1 MSFEATLASRTVLGV
16 GILQV
21 ELDIPWARSLKDK
34 RSVVKSIR
42 DKTRRNFNVSIAEV
56 EDQDTI
62 TSIVIGVAMAGS
74 DVPITVASMFSM
86 NSADATTSGISQ
98 IGPAGGAC
106 IAACVG
112 EASDMLCH
120 DIGAW
125 RGSVSR
131 LL

>member
-1 MSFEATLASRTVLGV
+1 MSFEATLASRTVLRV

-74 DVPITVASMFSM
+74 DVKYILGALEKFKESLSDWP
-86 NSADATTSGISQ
+86 DARFVDAQVEVI
-98 IGPAGGAC
+98 
-106 IAACVG
+106 
-112 EASDMLCH
+112 
-120 DIGAW
+120 
-125 RGSVSR
+125 
-131 LL
+131 